1 MRANSPPGAVF
12 AFDVAALKGEGVTFW
27 TAWRDGAAVGM
38 AALKRLDAA
47 DAELKSMRTHPA
59 HLRQGIAGAL
69 LAHVV
74 AAARARGH
82 RRLLLE
88 TGTGPAF
95 EPAAA
100 LYRARGFA
108 PTGPFGDY
116 LDNGFSRF
124 MVMDLASG
132 LASDPARGSAPGR

>member
-1 MRANSPPGAVF
+1 MTARGAGLAIREDDPAAAHARELVALHLAAMRANSPPGAVF
-12 AFDVAALKGEGVTFW
+12 AFDVAALMGEGVTFW

-74 AAARARGH
+74 AAARARG
-82 RRLLLE
+82 
-88 TGTGPAF
+88 
-95 EPAAA
+95 
-100 LYRARGFA
+100 
-108 PTGPFGDY
+108 
-116 LDNGFSRF
+116 
-124 MVMDLASG
+124 
-132 LASDPARGSAPGR
+132 